1 MTQLISDQLP
11 GDSNGW
17 ASRSEF
23 WHKIASSMSG
33 KGKARAVEAT
43 PLVLCGHGVSMR
55 VEDGALVVRNGFTHY
70 PQTQEAHRLFRGD
83 RQNPTRIILLDGSG
97 TLSFDVLDWLGEQGI
112 ALARVKWGGEVRVI
126 ANARGF
132 AGDQTRI
139 EWQRKTRANNVERLA
154 FSTDLIIRKLSGC
167 IETLEKFAPSC
178 RRRDTA
184 LSFHQLAIERLSTG
198 QITAVNDVRG
208 AEGQC
213 ASNYFLSW
221 RGIQLRWTGN
231 KAVPPNWQE
240 YRVRSSLAKKG
251 LNPYNRNASH
261 PINAM
266 LNYAYA
272 VQLAHIQ
279 TTAIIDGY
287 DPTIGIFHE
296 GYRGNAAFAL
306 DMIEPERPKVDA
318 AILQFVADNAFS
330 VSDFILTRDGICRL
344 SPQLART
351 ISALASS

>member
-1 MTQLISDQLP
+1 M
-11 GDSNGW
+11 
-17 ASRSEF
+17 
-23 WHKIASSMSG
+23 
-33 KGKARAVEAT
+33 
-43 PLVLCGHGVSMR
+43 
-55 VEDGALVVRNGFTHY
+55 
-70 PQTQEAHRLFRGD
+70 
-83 RQNPTRIILLDGSG
+83 LLDGSG
-97 TLSFDVLDWLGEQGI
+97 TLSFEVLDWLGEQGI
-112 ALARVKWGGEVRVI
+112 ALARVKWSGEVRVV
-126 ANARGF
+126 ANSRGYV
-132 AGDQTRI
+132 GDPRRI
-139 EWQRKTRANNVERLA
+139 EWQRKTRANDAERLA

-167 IETLEKFAPSC
+167 ITILNQFVTSS

-184 LSFHQLAIERLSTG
+184 LSFHQKTIERLSSG

-221 RGIQLRWTGN
+221 RGMQLQWTGN
-231 KAVPPNWQE
+231 TAVPPNWQE

-266 LNYAYA
+266 LNYGYA
-272 VQLAHIQ
+272 VQLANIQ

-296 GYRGNAAFAL
+296 GFRSNAAFAL
-306 DMIEPERPKVDA
+306 DMIEPERPKVEA
-318 AILQFVADNAFS
+318 AVLQLVSDNAFS
-330 VSDFILTRDGICRL
+330 VSDFILTRDGTCRL

-351 ISALASS
+351 VAAISST